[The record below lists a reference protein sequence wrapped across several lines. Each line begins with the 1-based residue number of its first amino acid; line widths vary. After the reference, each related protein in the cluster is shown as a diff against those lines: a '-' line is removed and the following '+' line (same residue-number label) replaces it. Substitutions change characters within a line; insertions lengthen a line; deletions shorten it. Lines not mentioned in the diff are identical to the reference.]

1 MNNLKISQRLYLG
14 FGCLLTLLL
23 VVSGSSFISMRNSE
37 AELKQIVYENN
48 LLQSLAT
55 TMMGRTDDM
64 AIGLRNF
71 LLNVDQD
78 HQQKERQR
86 IANSQSEYDSAR
98 EKMTI
103 LLSQSN
109 SDLKEKSLF
118 QSISESENIAKKTF
132 ADIQDLV
139 KKNDIQA
146 AVEMLY
152 LKGGYQAQ
160 GEWRSALQAMV
171 AYQTDKNNALAS
183 ALEHRTQTN
192 ITFLLSLI
200 AVSVILSLVITKL
213 ITRSIVVPLSLA
225 LSVATR
231 VAEGDLTSNL
241 DENTSGDESGQLLR
255 MLGKMSKSLAV
266 IVARVREGAE
276 VVGTNSQEIL
286 SGNLALSART
296 EQQAASLEET
306 ASAMEEMTVTIKNN
320 VVGTEQV
327 SQLAAETSQI
337 ATSARKTVD
346 SMIATMSSINQEAT
360 KVSNII
366 SVIDAI
372 GLQTNLLALNAA
384 VEAARAG
391 VQGKGFAVVANE
403 VRALSQRTSSAAR
416 EIKALVGSSIGQMN
430 ESTALVSMAG
440 ATMSDIIARIENVSV
455 IINEIAVAGR
465 EQSSGIEQINLA
477 IGQMDNVT
485 QQNAALVEEAAAASQ
500 SLHQQAEL
508 LIQSVGVFK
517 LPLESEPMQVFDLLG
532 WSLRDTRGDS
542 DPTTQKSDRRI
553 GILRT
558 AMP

>member
-71 LLNVDQD
+71 LLNVDSD

-98 EKMTI
+98 EKMKI

-109 SDLKEKSLF
+109 SDSKEKSLF

-139 KKNDIQA
+139 KKNDTQA

-192 ITFLLSLI
+192 IRFLLSLI

-255 MLGKMSKSLAV
+255 MLGEMSKSLAV

-320 VVGTEQV
+320 VMGTEQV

-517 LPLESEPMQVFDLLG
+517 LPLESEPMQVFDLL
-532 WSLRDTRGDS
+532 